1 MVHMTRLSS
10 CAAIIAAAIAFGG
23 CSFVSDSIF
32 PSLTGEDPAKAGQTS
47 QRVEIPP
54 GPNELAAAPPV
65 LNSSTFEP
73 RPVTPGSRTGTD
85 VGRKIQTM
93 REDLSR
99 LQNSITQYNN
109 QLQSIRNDT
118 LNNSQRYHGT
128 VAAINSRLQV
138 GTTPGNPILT
148 QQWNTSQL
156 QLDTL
161 SADVARMNTLANRVA
176 ADSTTAAYLLET
188 TRATYGLSGAV
199 EEDHRQLSVLE
210 DDVNRTV
217 VLVDRLLNEL
227 NDDVTRQTNYMINER
242 RNLTTLSL
250 AIKNGEMLGS
260 NLANRAF
267 ESSVPLGSSPSSSRN
282 IPQAATPTDLAA
294 RRPLVVIRFDRADVE
309 YQQALYSAVNRAL
322 ERRPQA
328 VFDLVAV
335 APSRGSAAQAA
346 ASTTV
351 ARRNA
356 ENVLRSLSNMGL
368 PASRVSMSAMSS
380 SDAQTSEVHLYV
392 R

>member
-1 MVHMTRLSS
+1 MS
-10 CAAIIAAAIAFGG
+10 
-23 CSFVSDSIF
+23 
-32 PSLTGEDPAKAGQTS
+32 
-47 QRVEIPP
+47 
-54 GPNELAAAPPV
+54 
-65 LNSSTFEP
+65 
-73 RPVTPGSRTGTD
+73 
-85 VGRKIQTM
+85 
-93 REDLSR
+93 
-99 LQNSITQYNN
+99 
-109 QLQSIRNDT
+109 
-118 LNNSQRYHGT
+118 
-128 VAAINSRLQV
+128 
-138 GTTPGNPILT
+138 
-148 QQWNTSQL
+148 
-156 QLDTL
+156 
-161 SADVARMNTLANRVA
+161 TLANRVA

-267 ESSVPLGSSPSSSRN
+267 ESSVPLGSSPSSSRSVTS
-282 IPQAATPTDLAA
+282 AATPTDLAA

>member
-1 MVHMTRLSS
+1 MTRLSS
-10 CAAIIAAAIAFGG
+10 RAALIAAAIAFGG
-23 CSFVSDSIF
+23 CSFVSDSLF
-32 PSLTGEDPAKAGQTS
+32 PSLSGEDSSRAGST
-47 QRVEIPP
+47 QRIDIPP
-54 GPNELAAAPPV
+54 GPNELASAPPP
-65 LNSSTFEP
+65 LSSSSFEP

-85 VGRKIQTM
+85 VGRKIQLM
-93 REDLSR
+93 RDDLSR
-99 LQNSITQYNN
+99 LQAGISQSNA

-118 LNNSQRYHGT
+118 LANSQRYHGT

-148 QQWNTSQL
+148 QQWNTSQQ
-156 QLDTL
+156 QLDAL
-161 SADVARMNTLANRVA
+161 SADVARMSTLANRVS
-176 ADSTTAAYLLET
+176 ADSSTAAYLLET
-188 TRATYGLSGAV
+188 TRATYGLTGAV

-260 NLANRAF
+260 NLANRAY
-267 ESSVPLGSSPSSSRN
+267 ESSVPLGPTISPTTSLTRN
-282 IPQAATPTDLAA
+282 ASPASTPTDLAS

-309 YQQALYSAVNRAL
+309 YQQALYSAVNSAL

-346 ASTTV
+346 ANTTV

-356 ENVLRSLSNMGL
+356 ENVLRSLANMGL

-380 SDAQTSEVHLYV
+380 ANAQTSEVHLFV